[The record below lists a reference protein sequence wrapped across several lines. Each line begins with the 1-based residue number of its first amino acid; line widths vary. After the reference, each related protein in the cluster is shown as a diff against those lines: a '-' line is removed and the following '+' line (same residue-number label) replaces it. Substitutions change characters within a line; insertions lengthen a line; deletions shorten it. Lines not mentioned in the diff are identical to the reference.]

1 MEPLPFLEYPNV
13 TINNP
18 KAVLEK
24 ITKINKDGAEAL
36 HIITDFDMTL
46 TKHWVNGK
54 RNFSSHS
61 ALQASNAVS
70 DDFVKQ
76 AKEIFAKYYPLEI
89 DPTIP
94 HNEKVKHMVDFW
106 EESHGIFIKEKLS
119 ADLIRAALKDFKI
132 VYREGT
138 HHFMDVTG
146 KKNIPVLVFS
156 AGVGDIINELLIGQG
171 LLHPHVYVISNF
183 MDFRASPPHE
193 AIGFKKPLIH
203 LLNKGEIALKETPFY
218 GLAHS
223 RQNAILMGDSL
234 GDLQMSNGLDHST
247 LLTIGFLSHN
257 VDQNLTSYSSQF
269 DVVIT
274 HDSSF
279 DWVNQI
285 INHL

>member
-1 MEPLPFLEYPNV
+1 MLQYFQKVGSLGMLSKLKPSAAVSSHYKASPKENVRHKSLLEPNNKMEPLPFLEYPNV

-156 AGVGDIINELLIGQG
+156 AGVGGRKCFG
-171 LLHPHVYVISNF
+171 LC
-183 MDFRASPPHE
+183 
-193 AIGFKKPLIH
+193 
-203 LLNKGEIALKETPFY
+203 
-218 GLAHS
+218 
-223 RQNAILMGDSL
+223 
-234 GDLQMSNGLDHST
+234 
-247 LLTIGFLSHN
+247 
-257 VDQNLTSYSSQF
+257 
-269 DVVIT
+269 
-274 HDSSF
+274 
-279 DWVNQI
+279 
-285 INHL
+285 